1 MRKSDS
7 GLVPTLR
14 SRLLTASLF
23 SAGVVL
29 VVMRSGCEGSPQL
42 DGVVHPTSD
51 GIVLG
56 AVPVISLSVD
66 EEGSDTRRSLRSWDL
81 LGPRSTFVTSRIGVL
96 DGVEG
101 EVFGRIRD
109 LEVHDSGRITVLD
122 SQRNKLSVFDR
133 DGELLQILG
142 RAGDGPGELRHPRAI
157 TFASDGSLYVFGA
170 LGRVTVFAPEGDS
183 FRYLRSYRLRRALA
197 DACALGDRIFVHG
210 VSRGDGRV
218 IQSYD
223 LDGELLASF
232 GEVYRD
238 GTPLIQEQL
247 SKGKLACLDHPPRVV
262 LAPAAL
268 PLLRAFDPSGAPLW
282 SLRLEGF
289 FPIHAYR
296 TARGSILQVPESGYH
311 VSHALTSSAD
321 GRDLLLQVALVTR
334 ESRRKGEPYERLY
347 TLIVYGD
354 GSGGEYLGE
363 GWGPVLART
372 PTGFLTVEEDPFP
385 RITAYRL
392 DADR

>member
-1 MRKSDS
+1 MRKSDW

-14 SRLLTASLF
+14 RRLLPATLF
-23 SAGVVL
+23 SAGVALVL
-29 VVMRSGCEGSPQL
+29 VRSGCEGSPRL

-56 AVPVISLSVD
+56 AVPVASLRVD
-66 EEGSDTRRSLRSWDL
+66 EVGPDTRGPPRPEDVHGLRA
-81 LGPRSTFVTSRIGVL
+81 TFATTRIGVL

-101 EVFGRIRD
+101 AVFGRIRD
-109 LEVHDSGRITVLD
+109 LEAHDSGRIAVLD
-122 SQRNKLSVFDR
+122 SQRSKLSVFDR

-142 RAGDGPGELRHPRAI
+142 RAGDGPEELRHPRAI

-183 FRYLRSYRLRRALA
+183 LRFLRAYGLHRALA

-232 GEVYRD
+232 GEVYRG

-247 SKGKLACLDHPPRVV
+247 SKGKLACLDDPPRVV
-262 LAPAAL
+262 FAPGAL

-282 SLRLEGF
+282 SVRLERF
-289 FPIHAYR
+289 IPIHAYR

-311 VSHALTSSAD
+311 VNHALTPSAD

-334 ESRRKGEPYERLY
+334 ESRQNREPYERLH

-354 GSGGEYLGE
+354 GSGGAYLGD
-363 GWGPVLART
+363 GWARVLART
-372 PTGFLTVEEDPFP
+372 SAGFLTVEQDPFP

-392 DADR
+392 GADR